1 MAGINTNMDLV
12 DLLDI
17 VDLHLTRTGGPG
29 VSQSL
34 AQGHPPYT
42 EGLTTKFVDLFSRT

>member
-12 DLLDI
+12 DLVDL

-29 VSQSL
+29 VSQS
-34 AQGHPPYT
+34 
-42 EGLTTKFVDLFSRT
+42 